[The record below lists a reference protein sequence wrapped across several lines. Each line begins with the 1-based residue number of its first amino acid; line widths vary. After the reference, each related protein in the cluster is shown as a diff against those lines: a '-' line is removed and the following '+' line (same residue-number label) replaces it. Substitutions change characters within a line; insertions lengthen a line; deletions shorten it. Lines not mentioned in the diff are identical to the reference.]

1 MRYNLN
7 FNRAYFIQT
16 ISQKT
21 NTWYL
26 TILFRML
33 YMELTSQFE
42 IEQIKQWFIEFK
54 IFYKSKPYLN
64 WH

>member
-1 MRYNLN
+1 MQSFRSLTYAVMTKHLLDSIMRDNLN
-7 FNRAYFIQT
+7 SDRPYFSQA

-33 YMELTSQFE
+33 YM
-42 IEQIKQWFIEFK
+42 
-54 IFYKSKPYLN
+54 N
-64 WH
+64 

>member
-1 MRYNLN
+1 MRDNLN
-7 FNRAYFIQT
+7 SDRAYFSQT

-26 TILFRML
+26 TILFSML

-42 IEQIKQWFIEFK
+42 IEQIK
-54 IFYKSKPYLN
+54 
-64 WH
+64 